1 MRSTDAAANRN
12 AGAERRHTVG
22 CSMHLLRM
30 PAGTHAP
37 PGSRS
42 PHSRAAAFTSASLR
56 NVITATLLDRAYA
69 NTSSLT
75 FGCSR
80 SEMMRTSVPRVGRSN
95 SVHLSVAGSY
105 LAIWS
110 VVHSDAQTL

>member
-1 MRSTDAAANRN
+1 MIFYVGSRHESCGGIRRRPLWSVGIGERCAAAFETASPMRSTDAAADRN

-56 NVITATLLDRAYA
+56 NVITATLLDRA
-69 NTSSLT
+69 
-75 FGCSR
+75 
-80 SEMMRTSVPRVGRSN
+80 
-95 SVHLSVAGSY
+95 
-105 LAIWS
+105 
-110 VVHSDAQTL
+110 